1 MEIRLEKVQPIL
13 DEMKNL
19 NNDEIFWL
27 IRNISY
33 DLVSYYDEEHKGQIY
48 NGSYDQ
54 LQIEQATRLQQR
66 LRTIADVMNQV
77 FNHRNFDN
85 DYFED
90 LLTDGYDSKLK
101 EQTKIANEYK
111 EKAWKYDQLC
121 D

>member
-1 MEIRLEKVQPIL
+1 MEIRLEKVQPML
-13 DEMKNL
+13 EEMKNL

-33 DLVSYYDEEHKGQIY
+33 ELVSYYDADHKGQIY
-48 NGSYDQ
+48 DGSYDQ
-54 LQIEQATRLQQR
+54 IQIEQATRLQQR
-66 LRTIADVMNQV
+66 LRTIADIMNQV

-101 EQTKIANEYK
+101 EQTKIAKEYK